1 MLDDISAGQT
11 VLTVDA
17 DRSQD
22 LLQSHIASTG
32 SHCRYDA
39 MGQIIVAL
47 FRVVELIPLLEL
59 GLAMAQRPPLLAG
72 SSSLA
77 ALQEV
82 PASGKLAGKRGAERR
97 RVLGDLSNR
106 NWQGGD
112 AGQKP
117 FHESRVPPQTPRRR
131 PFEVFVGGENDSGG
145 TVAVNKA
152 RSSLRDPFPAPRM
165 LPRNRTGLDEG
176 DLPEVEHVDL
186 TEDQGS
192 FWQPLWEGGPGDP
205 QILAEGLGKAMELAD
220 LEAQWLDHCA
230 SNGPADSL
238 LKESRMTRSVC
249 LPHRPSHHSR
259 WISTWTWKADFVR
272 PRLRDATA
280 SLLLVTSSRGCEF
293 LLL

>member
-1 MLDDISAGQT
+1 
-11 VLTVDA
+11 
-17 DRSQD
+17 
-22 LLQSHIASTG
+22 
-32 SHCRYDA
+32 
-39 MGQIIVAL
+39 VAL

-186 TEDQGS
+186 TEEQGS

-230 SNGPADSL
+230 SFPPIPMVEEWSGRLTPERIKDDSFC
-238 LKESRMTRSVC
+238 M
-249 LPHRPSHHSR
+249 PSPPS
-259 WISTWTWKADFVR
+259 ISPFKMD
-272 PRLRDATA
+272 LD
-280 SLLLVTSSRGCEF
+280 LDMEG
-293 LLL
+293 